1 VTKKIILTITSL
13 FVLFTPEK
21 SINTILKASP
31 LQTETVINKIDTATT
46 HSIFNISNLGPYVF
60 PVKGKV
66 ISPYGKRGHR
76 FHPGTDIKLQLG
88 DTVRAMFKGIVVR
101 SGRYYGYGLL
111 VILKHPDD
119 IETYYAHLSKCIAN
133 VGDTVNPGDVIG
145 LGGRTGRATTTHL
158 HFEIRYHAKAYNAQ
172 KLFDFE
178 QQKLIAENYSEETP
192 VKLADSKSDTLAA
205 PINTEK
211 NVHEEKIFHIIK
223 KGDTLFSL
231 AKKYGTTV
239 NNICKLNHLS
249 ENTILKI
256 GRKLKIQ

>member
-1 VTKKIILTITSL
+1 MTKRTILTITAL
-13 FVLFTPEK
+13 FLFFIQEK
-21 SINTILKASP
+21 SFNTILKAGSLQPELSVSQKDSTTNNP
-31 LQTETVINKIDTATT
+31 LFDIT
-46 HSIFNISNLGPYVF
+46 SLGQYVF

-66 ISPYGKRGHR
+66 ISPFGKRGRR

-88 DTVRAMFKGIVVR
+88 DTVRAMFKGIVTR
-101 SGRYYGYGLL
+101 SGRFYGYGLL

-172 KLFDFE
+172 NLFDFAE
-178 QQKLIAENYSEETP
+178 QKLITENYSEETA
-192 VKLADSKSDTLAA
+192 VKLADSKSDTIAT

-211 NVHEEKIFHIIK
+211 TEHEGKIFHIIK

-239 NNICKLNHLS
+239 NNICKLNHIS
-249 ENTILKI
+249 TKTILKI
-256 GRKLKIQ
+256 GRKLKMQ